1 MVAPPEEYRL
11 RVGGDVELH
20 VEEWPAPASTDRVG
34 FVLIHGLASNAAMW
48 RGVAARLQS
57 LGHAV
62 VAFDQRGHGRSDRPD
77 EGYEVATFAS
87 DLVDLL
93 DQIDVKR
100 PVVAGQ
106 SFGGNVVVE
115 AAATHPEMV
124 SGLACVDGGWIELS
138 DYFSSW
144 DDCQA
149 ELAPPVFQGR
159 SVDEFQELLRNRH
172 GDWPEAAI
180 EGLLAS
186 FEVRSDG
193 TVAAWLTRPRH
204 LAILLSLW
212 EHHPSKLYQS
222 IQVPVLLV
230 PAVNPAQPKVWDR
243 AVDKAADLLPDF
255 RLHPMNGD
263 HDLHAQQPEAV
274 ADLFHD
280 WAGTALRRRRERLP

>member
-1 MVAPPEEYRL
+1 MK
-11 RVGGDVELH
+11 LH
-20 VEEWPAPASTDRVG
+20 VEEWPAPTPAHPVG

-48 RGVAARLQS
+48 RGVAERLQW
-57 LGHAV
+57 LGHAA
-62 VAFDQRGHGRSDRPD
+62 VAVDQRGHGHSDKPE
-77 EGYEVATFAS
+77 EGYEVATFVS
-87 DLVDLL
+87 DLADLL
-93 DQIDVKR
+93 GQIHVER

-115 AAATHPEMV
+115 LAATHPEMV

-144 DDCQA
+144 DACQA
-149 ELAPPVFQGR
+149 ELAPPVFEGT
-159 SVDEFQELLRNRH
+159 SVDELQELFRNGH
-172 GDWPEAAI
+172 GDWPEAAV

-186 FEVRSDG
+186 FEVRPDG
-193 TVAAWLTRPRH
+193 TVAPWLTRPRH
-204 LAILLSLW
+204 LEILRSLW

-255 RLHPMNGD
+255 RLHPMEGD
-263 HDLHAQQPEAV
+263 HDLHAQHPEAV
-274 ADLFHD
+274 ADLLHE
-280 WAGTALRRRRERLP
+280 WADTSLRRPPGHTHE